1 MTSTLFRNT
10 IHNVPAA
17 MLRRV
22 FAIALLGFLVAA
34 PARANEDTIDPTR
47 AVFVSLSDQPAVA
60 VIDPDTD
67 TLAGRIDIG
76 LVPRQIELASSI
88 GKLLAI
94 DGQSPRVN
102 IVDLNLGTIRTVT
115 LDLVA
120 DRLTVTPDG
129 LTAALADT
137 GSGRVVLLDL
147 LRRRILGSV
156 SDLPALHDMVFS
168 ADSASLYLAGDRQ
181 GAIDV
186 VSVATGRLETAIAT
200 GLPHGSL
207 ALRRAPN
214 GRRLFAQPDGGGGV
228 GVLDPGRS
236 GALDP
241 IPAGPAPTV
250 AFPSATGA
258 YLLVADNRLGTLTIV
273 HDGDVSNAA
282 VLKASTGVDAIYS
295 AWFDTLALVP
305 SAAAGAVLLYDL
317 EMMRPAGSIALAAA
331 AGRGAV
337 TPDGQKLY
345 LPLTDAGEVAVINAR
360 QRRLTASIA
369 VPGHPFSAVLAG
381 SYGVCH

>member
-1 MTSTLFRNT
+1 MNRF
-10 IHNVPAA
+10 
-17 MLRRV
+17 
-22 FAIALLGFLVAA
+22 FAFALLGFLAAA
-34 PARANEDTIDPTR
+34 PARANEDSIDPTR
-47 AVFVSLSDQPAVA
+47 AVFVSLVDQPAVEL
-60 VIDPDTD
+60 IDPDTD
-67 TLAGRIDIG
+67 KLAGRLDIG

-94 DGQSPRVN
+94 DGQSPQVN
-102 IVDLNLGTIRTVT
+102 IVDLNAATIRIVA
-115 LDLVA
+115 LDLVP

-129 LTAALADT
+129 LTAALANT

-156 SDLPALHDMVFS
+156 SDLPALRDMVFS
-168 ADSASLYLAGDRQ
+168 ADSAKLYLAGEHQ

-186 VSVATGRLETAIAT
+186 ISVSTGRLEAAIAT
-200 GLPHGSL
+200 AVPHGSL

-214 GRRLFAQPDGGGGV
+214 GRRLFLQPDGGGGV
-228 GVLDPGRS
+228 AVLDLDRS
-236 GALDP
+236 AALDP

-258 YLLVADNRLGTLTIV
+258 YLLVADNQLGTLTIV
-273 HDGDVSNAA
+273 HNGDAQNAA
-282 VLKASTGVDAIYS
+282 VLKASTGVEAIYT

-305 SAAAGAVLLYDL
+305 SEAARAVLLYDL
-317 EMMRPAGSIALAAA
+317 EAMRPAGSITLAAA

-345 LPLTDAGEVAVINAR
+345 LPLADAGEVAVIDAR

-369 VPGHPFSAVLAG
+369 VPGHPVSAVLAG

>member
-1 MTSTLFRNT
+1 MMRFL
-10 IHNVPAA
+10 
-17 MLRRV
+17 
-22 FAIALLGFLVAA
+22 AIALLGFLAA
-34 PARANEDTIDPTR
+34 SPTRANEDTVDPTR
-47 AVFVSLSDQPAVA
+47 AVFASLADQTAVA

-67 TLAGRIDIG
+67 RLAGRIDIG

-94 DGQSPRVN
+94 DGQNPQVN
-102 IVDLNLGTIRTVT
+102 IVDLNTGAIRSVP

-120 DRLTVTPDG
+120 DRLAVTPDG
-129 LTAALADT
+129 LTIALANFK
-137 GSGRVVLLDL
+137 SGRIVLLDL

-156 SDLPALHDMVFS
+156 SDLPLLRDMVFS
-168 ADSASLYLAGDRQ
+168 SDSAKLYLAGEQQ

-186 VSVATGRLETAIAT
+186 VSVATGRRETAIST

-214 GRRLFAQPDGGGGV
+214 GGRLFVQPDGGSRV
-228 GVLDPGRS
+228 GVVDLDRS
-236 GALDP
+236 AALDP
-241 IPAGPAPTV
+241 IPAGPLPTV

-273 HDGDVSNAA
+273 HDGDVQNAA
-282 VLKASTGVDAIYS
+282 VLKASTGVGAIYT

-305 SAAAGAVLLYDL
+305 GTAAQAVLLYDL
-317 EMMRPAGSIALAAA
+317 EAMRPAGSIALAAA

-345 LPLTDAGEVAVINAR
+345 LPLADAGEVAVINAR

-369 VPGHPFSAVLAG
+369 VPGHPASVVLAG